1 MANKFRIPADV
12 ERALRARDTACAYCW
27 KKMKRYLGILG
38 SAKDKATI
46 EHLNRK
52 GPFYWNHGLKVE
64 DLVICCQSCNSSRGT
79 KRLSDWF
86 KSDYCVE
93 RHINSTTVAAPV
105 KAYLKRR
112 VSAL

>member
-1 MANKFRIPADV
+1 
-12 ERALRARDTACAYCW
+12 
-27 KKMKRYLGILG
+27 MKRYLGILG

-52 GPFYWNHGLKVE
+52 GPFYWNDGLKAE
-64 DLVICCQSCNSSRGT
+64 DLVICCQSCKSSRGT

-93 RHINSTTVAAPV
+93 RRINSVTVAT
-105 KAYLKRR
+105 R
-112 VSAL
+112 